1 VYILIYV
8 DDIIILSSSS
18 AATDKLLV
26 QLQED
31 FAVKDLGVLS
41 YFLGI
46 EVHHTS
52 TGLILTQRKY
62 ISDLLRRTNMLS
74 SKGVPTPMLPTEK
87 LSLDGGEKL
96 SPDDAT
102 RYRSVVGALQY
113 LLLTRPNISFSVNRV
128 CQFMSR
134 PTNVHWGAVK

>member
-1 VYILIYV
+1 MSLFIFNQGGIQMYILIYV
-8 DDIIILSSSS
+8 DDIIILSSSTM
-18 AATDKLLV
+18 ATDNLLA
-26 QLQED
+26 QLRDD

-52 TGLILTQRKY
+52 DGIVLMQRKY
-62 ISDLLRRTNMLS
+62 IRDLLSGTNMLS
-74 SKGVPTPMLPTEK
+74 SNGVPTPMLPTEK
-87 LSLDGGEKL
+87 LILDGGDKL

-113 LLLTRPNISFSVNRV
+113 LLLT
-128 CQFMSR
+128 
-134 PTNVHWGAVK
+134 